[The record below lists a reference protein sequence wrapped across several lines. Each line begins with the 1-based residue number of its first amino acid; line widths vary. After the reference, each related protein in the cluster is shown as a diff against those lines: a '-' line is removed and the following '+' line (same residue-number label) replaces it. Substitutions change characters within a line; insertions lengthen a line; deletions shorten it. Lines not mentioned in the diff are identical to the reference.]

1 MEREQFLHW
10 LSEDLPESLFSQIA
24 AQVLFR
30 CCHCKEC
37 CRGDG
42 YALVDEGDIREIAR
56 ALDISHSQARS
67 RFTDPDPEKTPGC
80 RILKSYGEQR
90 CCCFLDR
97 STGRCRIYQS
107 RPKICRSFPMLSAEP
122 EDGNAICL
130 YPDCRGTADF
140 VRLILEKCGGA
151 QVQKDMQILREQ
163 DEMLLKLKISL
174 YIWLRRMLG
183 QKEDAESICRITGE
197 QPLEKDDLER
207 YCLAYFLM
215 TMKTDGLKDY
225 LEASSRV

>member
-1 MEREQFLHW
+1 
-10 LSEDLPESLFSQIA
+10 
-24 AQVLFR
+24 
-30 CCHCKEC
+30 
-37 CRGDG
+37 
-42 YALVDEGDIREIAR
+42 
-56 ALDISHSQARS
+56 
-67 RFTDPDPEKTPGC
+67 
-80 RILKSYGEQR
+80 
-90 CCCFLDR
+90 
-97 STGRCRIYQS
+97 
-107 RPKICRSFPMLSAEP
+107 MLIAEP

-140 VRLILEKCGGA
+140 VRMILEKCGGA
-151 QVQKDMQILREQ
+151 QVQRDMQILREQ

-183 QKEDAESICRITGE
+183 PKEDAESICRITGE
-197 QPLEKDDLER
+197 QPLQKDDLER